1 MSEGGPTDIILSLQ
15 LLTSSAASTS
25 TPDESSN
32 AAKLAFEI
40 TARDGEFWDVGDGSE

>member
-1 MSEGGPTDIILSLQ
+1 MSREGPTDIILSLQ

-32 AAKLAFEI
+32 VAKLAFEI
-40 TARDGEFWDVGDGSE
+40 TAMGGGFWGVGDGTE